1 MYKPPVGG
9 IGAGALGAGSLSA
22 AISWGNVGWLLMA
35 AFVLIMAG
43 VTVFSMVPRRRAA
56 VRRVNPLEVR

>member
-43 VTVFSMVPRRRAA
+43 VTVFSWLPQLTGCL
-56 VRRVNPLEVR
+56 VRVSA